1 MQRLRTALLVI
12 EIIVSLILIA
22 TVLLQSGNRAGLG
35 VISGGAEQLTGN
47 KARGADVIF
56 RKITA
61 GAAVLF
67 IVIAVVLVALQ

>member
-1 MQRLRTALLVI
+1 MRTGLLLV
-12 EIIVSLILIA
+12 EIIVSLVLIV

-47 KARGADVIF
+47 KARGADVVF

-61 GAAVLF
+61 IAAVLF
-67 IVIAVVLVALQ
+67 ILIAVILVALQ

>member
-1 MQRLRTALLVI
+1 MRTALLVV
-12 EIIVSLILIA
+12 EIIVSLFLIV

-56 RKITA
+56 RKLTA
-61 GAAVLF
+61 VAAILF
-67 IVIAVVLVALQ
+67 ILLAVILVALQ

>member
-1 MQRLRTALLVI
+1 MRTALLVL
-12 EIIVSLILIA
+12 EIVVSIILIA

-61 GAAVLF
+61 VAAILF
-67 IVIAVVLVALQ
+67 ILLAVVLVALQ

>member
-1 MQRLRTALLVI
+1 MRTALLVL
-12 EIIVSLILIA
+12 EIIVSLVLIG

-56 RKITA
+56 RKVTA
-61 GAAVLF
+61 ASAVLF
-67 IVIAVVLVALQ
+67 IILAVVLVALQ

>member
-1 MQRLRTALLVI
+1 MRTALLVV
-12 EIIVSLILIA
+12 EIIVSLILIV

-35 VISGGAEQLTGN
+35 VISGGAEQLAGN

-67 IVIAVVLVALQ
+67 ILLAVILVALQ

>member
-1 MQRLRTALLVI
+1 MRTALLVL
-12 EIIVSLILIA
+12 EIIVSIILIA

-61 GAAVLF
+61 VAAILF
-67 IVIAVVLVALQ
+67 ILLAVVLVALQ

>member
-1 MQRLRTALLVI
+1 MRTALLVV
-12 EIIVSLILIA
+12 EIIVSLILIV

-35 VISGGAEQLTGN
+35 VISGGAEQLGGN

-61 GAAVLF
+61 GSAVLF
-67 IVIAVVLVALQ
+67 IILAVVLVALQ

>member
-12 EIIVSLILIA
+12 EIIVSLVLIA

-47 KARGADVIF
+47 KARAQ
-56 RKITA
+56 T
-61 GAAVLF
+61 
-67 IVIAVVLVALQ
+67 

>member
-1 MQRLRTALLVI
+1 MRTALLVL
-12 EIIVSLILIA
+12 EIIVSLILIV

-61 GAAVLF
+61 VSAMLF
-67 IVIAVVLVALQ
+67 IILAVVLVALQ